1 MKKKTENPF
10 NFSLKSPKGISSR
23 WETLGL
29 VKKSKVKSG
38 PFVSRLRPMIDAK
51 DEINRQPKPE
61 RKPEPEIPI
70 LKTKDGVYYFQT
82 RVGGKFGKRVEIS
95 ASLAAKL
102 SV

>member
-1 MKKKTENPF
+1 MKKTTEKPF
-10 NFSLKSPKGISSR
+10 DFSLKSPKGITSR

-29 VKKSKVKSG
+29 VKKNKVKSG

-70 LKTKDGVYYFQT
+70 QKTKNGVYYFQP
-82 RVGGKFGKRVEIS
+82 RIGGKFGKRMEIS

-102 SV
+102 AS

>member
-51 DEINRQPKPE
+51 DAINRQPKPE

-70 LKTKDGVYYFQT
+70 LETKAGTFYYQP
-82 RVGGKFGKRVEIS
+82 RIGGKFGKRVEIS

-102 SV
+102 A